1 MKKRCKKNIDLTLS
15 GMFIVLKR
23 YFSTCKSSLKR
34 VYFSH
39 PNKIPFLHKIAG
51 HKVHGFCV
59 SLCSAYTALKQRGG
73 GGHNPP

>member
-1 MKKRCKKNIDLTLS
+1 MKKRCKKNIDLTFF

-51 HKVHGFCV
+51 HRVHGF
-59 SLCSAYTALKQRGG
+59 LCFAVFSVYGSKTEGG
-73 GGHNPP
+73 GRA